1 MKKVSKSVMLDET
14 GRRIAEGLKTLSSV
28 MSMREGRVMSLST
41 TDLATGI
48 VLEVIGIPDY
58 VEDVTQYAEYGITET
73 GWYLFSRITAKEG
86 ILVTEETT
94 VEGAAGFV
102 AVAGEDHVDVA
113 VRFGVTAETQE
124 VLINWGATE
133 ETFIFKAT
141 DLAIRNLDRQVT
153 FYVYDLA
160 DYAIWSYA
168 LTADTTFTAGK
179 KYFTLQN
186 EEYVEA
192 EVTAGAAVTENTYYE
207 HSKLRIEGM
216 VRNVTY
222 KLDEPV
228 SFPIEIA
235 LPEIADDGHGAWFEF
250 QFYHTAATS
259 ITMIPLTEGVK
270 VNTAGASAAITAG
283 VNVVDLHYTKFDSG
297 AKLWTLANV
306 HTNIPT

>member
-28 MSMREGRVMSLST
+28 MAMREGRVMSLST

-124 VLINWGATE
+124 VVVNWGATE

-141 DLAIRNLDRQVT
+141 DLAIRNLDYRTT
-153 FYVYDLA
+153 FYIYDLA
-160 DYAIWSYA
+160 PFVTWEYA
-168 LTADTTFTAGK
+168 LTSDTTFADDKT
-179 KYFTLQN
+179 YYTLVGG
-186 EEYVEA
+186 EYVEA
-192 EVTAGAAVTENTYYE
+192 EVTAGEAVAENTYYE
-207 HSKLRIEGM
+207 HSKLRIAGM

-222 KLDEPV
+222 RLNEMVDA
-228 SFPIEIA
+228 PIEIV
-235 LPEIADDGHGAWFEF
+235 LPVVPDDGYGAWFEIQM
-250 QFYHTAATS
+250 QFNSGHSVTLLPEDSTIKVGTTS
-259 ITMIPLTEGVK
+259 TQAQ
-270 VNTAGASAAITAG
+270 TAGINVIDLQYAD
-283 VNVVDLHYTKFDSG
+283 VNGLKV
-297 AKLWTLANV
+297 WTLLNT
-306 HTNIPT
+306 HTNLPTE